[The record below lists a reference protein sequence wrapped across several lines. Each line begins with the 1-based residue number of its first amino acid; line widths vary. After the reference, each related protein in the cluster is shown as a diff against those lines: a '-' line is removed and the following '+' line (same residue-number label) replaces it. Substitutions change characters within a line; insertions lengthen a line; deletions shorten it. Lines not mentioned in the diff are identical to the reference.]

1 MKLSNTKLGVVMEG
15 GQRHATHVLAGYI
28 CVIGLGKSYS
38 MPLSMLARRE
48 AAPRPP
54 EAGNILRREPPGHTQ
69 YRAQRRA
76 CNEPPSGPCCSPAS
90 WRAGASAARH
100 PRRKIIGCQT
110 CWMVR
115 KRASARWGHARNAG
129 GCGVAGDGSALAP
142 QAPSIASRRP
152 GAAPAQISTPPHP
165 PEAPRRARRSPLCA
179 RGTATVS
186 GGA

>member
-1 MKLSNTKLGVVMEG
+1 MEG

-110 CWMVR
+110 CEMVR

-152 GAAPAQISTPPHP
+152 SAAPAQISTPL
-165 PEAPRRARRSPLCA
+165 APIERLAEREGVHSA
-179 RGTATVS
+179 RGERQK
-186 GGA
+186 

>member
-1 MKLSNTKLGVVMEG
+1 MEG

-110 CWMVR
+110 CETVR

-129 GCGVAGDGSALAP
+129 GCGVAGDGFALAP
-142 QAPSIASRRP
+142 PAPSIASRRP
-152 GAAPAQISTPPHP
+152 SAAPAQISTPL
-165 PEAPRRARRSPLCA
+165 APIKRLAEREEVHSAHGARPQ
-179 RGTATVS
+179 
-186 GGA
+186 